1 MSSQFLSSFSLEP
14 SLGVEILHQT
24 KVQKYNPNNQEQESD
39 ALVEAKRFFQIR
51 LSLAILS
58 STIPEAVKG

>member
-1 MSSQFLSSFSLEP
+1 
-14 SLGVEILHQT
+14 VEILHQT